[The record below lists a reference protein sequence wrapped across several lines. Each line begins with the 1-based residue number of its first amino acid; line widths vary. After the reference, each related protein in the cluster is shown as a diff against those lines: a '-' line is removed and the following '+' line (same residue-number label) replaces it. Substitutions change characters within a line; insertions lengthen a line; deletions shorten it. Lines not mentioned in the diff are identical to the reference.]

1 MPATKNLF
9 KVSIVRY
16 HLIYCS
22 HVIADFEQF
31 FVDWWLTVG
40 KNLLKVSIIT
50 AEPRSSDCCSYII
63 MLTLS
68 RFLLTVFYCS
78 IVLLDCSLSNNILA
92 LKCLKNLTG
101 VYLCL
106 CLKIPSRWLFSIFRT
121 LYQIAILYVVSFS
134 WYH

>member
-78 IVLLDCSLSNNILA
+78 IGLFVEQQYTCA
-92 LKCLKNLTG
+92 TVPEELKRG
-101 VYLCL
+101 
-106 CLKIPSRWLFSIFRT
+106 
-121 LYQIAILYVVSFS
+121 LYVVVFKNTFQMAFFHISYVVSDRYFVRRIFS